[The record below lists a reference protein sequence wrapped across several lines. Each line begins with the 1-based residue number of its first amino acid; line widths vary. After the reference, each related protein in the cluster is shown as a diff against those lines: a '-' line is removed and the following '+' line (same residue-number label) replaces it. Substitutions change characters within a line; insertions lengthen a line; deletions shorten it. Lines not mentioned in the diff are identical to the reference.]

1 MIVEN
6 LSKALKFRKYLVLTF
21 SWLSMQSTEQFT
33 ETKTIL
39 DKIYLYRYNEIGEF
53 HLLTWEKMLF
63 DQKYFYSLFLNDP
76 SSIWATITLISLIN
90 FKRVYNNCEKWKPR
104 KKIDINQ
111 YLAQILTKKFFFVKC
126 IFQGF
131 Y

>member
-39 DKIYLYRYNEIGEF
+39 DEIYLYRYNEIGEF
-53 HLLTWEKMLF
+53 RLLT
-63 DQKYFYSLFLNDP
+63 
-76 SSIWATITLISLIN
+76 
-90 FKRVYNNCEKWKPR
+90 
-104 KKIDINQ
+104 
-111 YLAQILTKKFFFVKC
+111 
-126 IFQGF
+126 
-131 Y
+131 